1 MSKNIKTKQ
10 EPKKMGKGNWK
21 IQLRHSRGAGLE
33 PTLIIL
39 KTIWS
44 TWSSPLKS
52 KL

>member
-1 MSKNIKTKQ
+1 
-10 EPKKMGKGNWK
+10 MGKGNWK
-21 IQLRHSRGAGLE
+21 IQLGHSGDVGFE